1 MRYLHD
7 QSLKRSSLLA
17 FILAVVLV
25 LSACGGNGAVSD
37 GNKNE
42 NGSSD
47 SDKPVVKIGYIPI
60 THAVPLYIMDQI
72 EEESE
77 FDKFELEL
85 VKFGSWPDL
94 VEALNAGRI
103 HGASM
108 LVTLAMAAK
117 EQGIDL
123 KAVALGHRD
132 GNVLIGS
139 RVSDEINEV
148 ADLKGKNFA
157 IPHKFSTHNI
167 LLYRM
172 LKEAGLD
179 YEDVNAIELAPPEMP
194 AALSEGRISGYVVAE
209 PFGAISVVMDTGKVL
224 FQSEDI
230 WMDSVDCA
238 LVLRGDFI
246 NGSRSVAEELVE
258 QYVTSGEIAEKKDK
272 QTVESSQVYMDV
284 KDEVMD
290 LSLKWI
296 SYDDLR
302 LNKEAYEELT
312 HYLVE
317 MGLSEN
323 PAAYED
329 FVDNSL
335 IDRVQ

>member
-1 MRYLHD
+1 MYLSTRKK
-7 QSLKRSSLLA
+7 SLFMILLA
-17 FILAVVLV
+17 FILILT
-25 LSACGGNGAVSD
+25 ACGS
-37 GNKNE
+37 GNK
-42 NGSSD
+42 GSVT
-47 SDKPVVKIGYIPI
+47 DKKTVKIGYLPI
-60 THAVPLYIMDQI
+60 THAVPLYIEDDMGDV
-72 EEESE
+72 EGFEN
-77 FDKFELEL
+77 FDLEL

-103 HGASM
+103 DGASM

-139 RVSDEINEV
+139 RVSEEINEV
-148 ADLKGKNFA
+148 ADLKGKDFA

-172 LKEAGLD
+172 LKDAGLE
-179 YEDVNAIELAPPEMP
+179 YTDVNAVELAPPEMP
-194 AALSEGRISGYVVAE
+194 AALSQGRISGYVVAE
-209 PFGAISVVMDTGKVL
+209 PFGAISVVMETGKVL

-230 WMDSVDCA
+230 WLDSVDCA

-246 NGSRSVAEELVE
+246 NKNPEVAQDFVS
-258 QYVTSGEIAEKKDK
+258 QYVKAGEMAELKDDHVHEVST
-272 QTVESSQVYMDV
+272 QYMDV
-284 KDEVMD
+284 EKDVMD
-290 LSLKWI
+290 LSLQWI

-302 LNKEAYEELT
+302 LNEEAYDELT

-323 PAAYED
+323 PPAYED
-329 FVDNSL
+329 FVDNTL
-335 IDRVQ
+335 IDGAK